1 MERLLIE
8 SIALLDRPVIVSDLT
23 IIVLL
28 FAIISLVVDVLYAIL
43 DPRIRVG
50 EVKG

>member
-8 SIALLDRPVIVSDLT
+8 SIALLDRPVIVNDLT

-50 EVKG
+50 EAKG